1 MKKQAIHVYTIPTC
15 DIAQQL
21 HSTYHQLSDQ
31 FELSG
36 KTFVSL
42 IANDD
47 PHTVFVLEKL
57 APNVF
62 RQVEGEDFFAVA
74 EALSERL
81 PNR

>member
-62 RQVEGEDFFAVA
+62 RQVEGEDFSAVA
-74 EALSERL
+74 EALLERL